1 VTRSTRPTLR
11 YLSIAAVATLL
22 AGCMAPPM
30 QVRPAPRAPLA
41 TAPASPTIMPTDVAG
56 AAERA
61 CIAAG
66 QERGLQVIGIA
77 GSRDVIGPTGV
88 PMRDVMLRVS
98 RSGAQIEVRCNYQSD
113 SDLARIMLI

>member
-1 VTRSTRPTLR
+1 MTRTSPKSARYVTLVG
-11 YLSIAAVATLL
+11 LVGLL
-22 AGCMAPPM
+22 AGCAAAPMAPSPRASSM
-30 QVRPAPRAPLA
+30 PAPV
-41 TAPASPTIMPTDVAG
+41 APAILPNDVSG

-77 GSRDVIGPTGV
+77 GSRDVVGPGGT

-98 RSGAQIEVRCNYQSD
+98 RGGAQIEVRCNYQSD
-113 SDLARIMLI
+113 ADLARIMLI